1 MDLSSL
7 VKGLETGRLMKY
19 LEQLDVQQLIRNPY
33 LLGTIGGLAL
43 IALIMRW
50 RVLLVTLMA
59 TTGFVWLIY
68 YIQQRGTE
76 LQGRLASDTLLLF
89 VGGGVAL
96 IGLVIYFLFVKE

>member
-7 VKGLETGRLMKY
+7 MKSLETERLTKY
-19 LEQLDVQQLIRNPY
+19 LEQLDVQQLVQNPY

-43 IALIMRW
+43 LALIMRW
-50 RVLLVTLMA
+50 RLLLVTLMA
-59 TTGFVWLIY
+59 VSGFVWLIY

-76 LQGRLASDTLLLF
+76 LHGRLAGDTLLLF

-96 IGLVIYFLFVKE
+96 IGLAIYFLFVKE